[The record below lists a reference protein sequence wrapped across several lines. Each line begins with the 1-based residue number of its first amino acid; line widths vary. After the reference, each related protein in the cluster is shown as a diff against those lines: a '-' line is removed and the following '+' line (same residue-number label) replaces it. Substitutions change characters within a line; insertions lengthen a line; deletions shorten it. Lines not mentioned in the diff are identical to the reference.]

1 MIEIITGDKGKGKTK
16 VLITKANDSALLT
29 NGSLVYLDKNNKH
42 MYELSNRIRMINVTD
57 YKIDNFDMFL
67 GFLYGIAS
75 QDNDLEK
82 LFFDSF
88 LTIAH
93 ITDADIEY
101 AVKLLCNFSE
111 AHNIDLIVSV
121 SMNRDELPESL
132 QPLVSVA
139 L

>member
-1 MIEIITGDKGKGKTK
+1 MVEIIIGDKGKGKTK

-42 MYELSNRIRMINVTD
+42 IYELSNHIRMINVTD
-57 YKIDNFDMFL
+57 YKINNFDMFL

-82 LFFDSF
+82 LFLDSF

-93 ITDADIEY
+93 ISDKEIQKAIG
-101 AVKLLCNFSE
+101 LLSDFSE
-111 AHNIDLIVSV
+111 VHNIDLIVSV
-121 SMNRDELPESL
+121 SMNKDELPEAL
-132 QPLVSVA
+132 QALVSVA

>member
-1 MIEIITGDKGKGKTK
+1 MVEIIIGDKGKGKTK

-42 MYELSNRIRMINVTD
+42 IYELSNHIRMINVTD
-57 YKIDNFDMFL
+57 YKINNFDMFL

-82 LFFDSF
+82 LFLDSF

-93 ITDADIEY
+93 ISDKEIQKAIE
-101 AVKLLCNFSE
+101 LLSDFSE
-111 AHNIDLIVSV
+111 VHNIDLIVSV
-121 SMNRDELPESL
+121 SMNKDELPEAL
-132 QPLVSVA
+132 QALVSVA

>member
-1 MIEIITGDKGKGKTK
+1 MVEIIIGDKGKGKTK

-42 MYELSNRIRMINVTD
+42 IYELSNRIRMINVTD
-57 YKIDNFDMFL
+57 YKINNFDMFL

-82 LFFDSF
+82 LFLDSF

-93 ITDADIEY
+93 ISDKEIQKAIE
-101 AVKLLCNFSE
+101 LLSDFSE
-111 AHNIDLIVSV
+111 VHNIDLIISV
-121 SMNRDELPESL
+121 SMNKDELPEAL
-132 QPLVSVA
+132 QTLVSVA

>member
-1 MIEIITGDKGKGKTK
+1 MVEIIVGDKGKGKTK

-42 MYELSNRIRMINVTD
+42 IYELSNRIRMINVTD
-57 YKIDNFDMFL
+57 YKIHNFDMFL

-82 LFFDSF
+82 LFLDSF

-93 ITDADIEY
+93 ISDKEFQNAIE
-101 AVKLLCNFSE
+101 LLSDFSE
-111 AHNIDLIVSV
+111 IHNIDLIVSV
-121 SMNRDELPESL
+121 SMNKDELPEAL
-132 QPLVSVA
+132 QTLVSVA